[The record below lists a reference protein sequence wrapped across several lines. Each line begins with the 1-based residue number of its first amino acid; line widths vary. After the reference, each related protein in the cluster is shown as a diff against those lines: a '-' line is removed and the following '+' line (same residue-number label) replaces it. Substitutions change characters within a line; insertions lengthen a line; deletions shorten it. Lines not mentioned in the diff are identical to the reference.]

1 MDKIR
6 NQGLGPVVEELAE
19 VIVANKAW
27 LSEIDGKI
35 GDGDHGIAGQ
45 LDLAVLVGGLQAQ
58 PGTAFAVHLE
68 QLGHRAAAGDR
79 LAHLGDRD
87 EAHTVAA
94 DAGLRHPV
102 GQQPPQVAHAQHAVG
117 EEVAVSDWVTVTQD
131 QVNRFADATGDHQ
144 WIHVDV
150 ERCKTDMPDGKT
162 IAHGNLTFSVIS
174 TFGKDVLK
182 IENVRN
188 GINYGSNKVRYTSP
202 VQVGARI
209 RGRQKLLAADD
220 MKDGGI
226 RMTPR

>member
-1 MDKIR
+1 MAKR
-6 NQGLGPVVEELAE
+6 EF
-19 VIVANKAW
+19 
-27 LSEIDGKI
+27 S
-35 GDGDHGIAGQ
+35 
-45 LDLAVLVGGLQAQ
+45 
-58 PGTAFAVHLE
+58 
-68 QLGHRAAAGDR
+68 
-79 LAHLGDRD
+79 
-87 EAHTVAA
+87 
-94 DAGLRHPV
+94 HPNEMHKFV
-102 GQQPPQVAHAQHAVG
+102 GQEIG
-117 EEVAVSDWVTVTQD
+117 VSDWVEITQD
-131 QVNRFADATGDHQ
+131 RINRFADATGDHQ

-174 TFGKDVLK
+174 TFGKDVLR

-226 RMTPR
+226 RMTYQWTVEIEGKERPACVAETMSIAYPKT